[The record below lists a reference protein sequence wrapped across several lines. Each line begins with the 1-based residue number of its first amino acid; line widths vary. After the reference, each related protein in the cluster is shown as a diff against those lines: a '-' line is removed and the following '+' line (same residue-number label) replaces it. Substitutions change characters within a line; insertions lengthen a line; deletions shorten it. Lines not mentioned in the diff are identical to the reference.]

1 MQKAVVSNQE
11 ISLQNNQGINDD
23 HLGNDNEQ
31 YK

>member
-11 ISLQNNQGINDD
+11 ISMQNNQGIDD